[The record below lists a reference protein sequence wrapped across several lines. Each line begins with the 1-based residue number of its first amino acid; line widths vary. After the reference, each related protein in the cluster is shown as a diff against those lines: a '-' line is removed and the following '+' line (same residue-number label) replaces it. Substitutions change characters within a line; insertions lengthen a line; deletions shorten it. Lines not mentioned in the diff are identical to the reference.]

1 MLMCLAI
8 ALCLDS
14 ARVRLVSKFV
24 DTDLRLDVK
33 KEQRFQSASDRGIFI
48 MHESNF
54 FWFGWILTFGVSCI
68 VLSLASKRKPNP
80 TENAVSQFPKG
91 VIALSKLTDLEQQC
105 LRLREQ
111 LQQQKIQLNQ
121 DFQNHTFE
129 QLQTLLT
136 NYPSA
141 RKMAAANPNL
151 PAQNLSALFTP
162 LENLLESW
170 GVEAIGIPWSQIPYD
185 PRLHQP
191 DTDDLSAGEPVYIR
205 FVGYQQGDRILC
217 PAKVSR
223 TLPPTHNAGSEP
235 L

>member
-1 MLMCLAI
+1 
-8 ALCLDS
+8 
-14 ARVRLVSKFV
+14 
-24 DTDLRLDVK
+24 
-33 KEQRFQSASDRGIFI
+33 

-54 FWFGWILTFGVSCI
+54 FWFGWILTFVVSCI
-68 VLSLASKRKPNP
+68 VLSLSSRRKTNSIKNPVASQLLR
-80 TENAVSQFPKG
+80 EA
-91 VIALSKLTDLEQQC
+91 IATSKQTDLEQQC

-111 LQQQKIQLNQ
+111 LQQQKTQLNQ
-121 DFQNHTFE
+121 DFQTDTFE

-170 GVEAIGIPWSQIPYD
+170 GIEAIGVPWSQVPYD
-185 PRLHQP
+185 QRLHQP
-191 DTDDLSAGEPVYIR
+191 DIEDLSAGELVYIR

-217 PAKVSR
+217 PARVSR
-223 TLPPTHNAGSEP
+223 TLPPVQTIKSSNKS
-235 L
+235 